1 MEIVGL
7 ILVYNVLQ
15 FPVSPAVS
23 TGDTSDAAAAAAA
36 VSQVNDKRRQMQN
49 QLILIM
55 HAHKCNQLSQA
66 NGVSKPP
73 LCHVPECAQL
83 RTTLK
88 HMTECEDK
96 KTCKGYYAK
105 QICPF

>member
-1 MEIVGL
+1 M
-7 ILVYNVLQ
+7 
-15 FPVSPAVS
+15 AA
-23 TGDTSDAAAAAAA
+23 GDTSDAAAAAAA
-36 VSQVNDKRRQMQN
+36 AAVLQVNDRRRQMQS

-66 NGVSKPP
+66 NGLSSQPQ

-96 KTCKGYYAK
+96 KTCKGYYAGR
-105 QICPF
+105 ISPFFSKRLRGFFWQY